1 MKRLLRSL
9 LTLGIVGVASAPGAT
24 ANDGFTN
31 ADVRGPYG
39 FSLDGTI
46 VSGTTAVPVAAV
58 GVFEA
63 DGNGSLTDGVRT
75 LSAGGVVLH
84 QTFTCTYTVNPN
96 GTGSAV
102 CTILTGGTGTESFDF
117 VLTDKRRAV
126 PFVATNPGFVVRG
139 VSVKQ

>member
-1 MKRLLRSL
+1 MKRLLLSL
-9 LTLGIVGVASAPGAT
+9 LTMGIVVVASVPGT
-24 ANDGFTN
+24 EANDGFTN

-58 GVFEA
+58 GLFVA
-63 DGNGSLTDGVRT
+63 DGNGNLTEGVRT

-84 QTFTCTYTVNPN
+84 QTFTCTYSVSPN

-117 VLTDKRRAV
+117 VLTDKRREG

-139 VSVKQ
+139 VFVKQ